1 MDFCMLQ
8 YIHLAKGRDFMED
21 TKYCKVSKKCNGCQL
36 SNLEYDEQIKLKQST
51 LRHTFGHLVKPKRII
66 SAPSSLGYR
75 NKAQVVFKREKG
87 KVRFGIYQSGNNGIV
102 LTEHCPLHTDTANK
116 IALTL
121 AKLMDKFSLSP
132 FDFKRRNGFVRSAV
146 IREGFM
152 SGEVLVNIVASKNTF
167 PKEQEFAKALVKA
180 HPEVK
185 SIILSESQSS
195 KLTQGGN
202 PRTIFGKEY
211 IEDTLCGLDFKIG
224 YNTFYQINPVQT
236 EVLYST
242 AIKMAQLKES
252 DTVLDA
258 YCGIGTISLAAS
270 AECKK
275 VIGVELN
282 ENSIENAKENAK
294 INNIKN
300 AEFYANDVK
309 KQIKILLNKGEKFDV
324 CFVDPPRMGCDLD
337 FLRSLVSADID
348 RIVYVS
354 CNIETQVRDLRFLRK
369 NGYRIVSQQGVDMF
383 PYTKHIE
390 SIVLLSK
397 TILSSR

>member
-1 MDFCMLQ
+1 
-8 YIHLAKGRDFMED
+8 MENK
-21 TKYCKVSKKCNGCQL
+21 KYCKVSKKCNGCQL

-51 LRHTFGHLVKPKRII
+51 LRHTFGRLIKPKRII
-66 SAPSSLGYR
+66 GAPSALGYR

-87 KVRFGIYQSGNNGIV
+87 KIRFGIYQSETNGIV

-116 IALTL
+116 IAATL
-121 AKLMDKFSLSP
+121 ARLMDKFSLAP

-152 SGEVLVNIVASKNTF
+152 SGEILVNIVASKNTF
-167 PKEQEFAKALVKA
+167 PDEKEFAKALAKA

-185 SIILSESQSS
+185 SIIISESQSS
-195 KLTQGGN
+195 KLTQCGN
-202 PRTIFGKEY
+202 PRVIFGKEY
-211 IEDTLCGLDFKIG
+211 ITDTLCDLDFKIG

-236 EVLYST
+236 EVLYTT
-242 AIKMAQLKES
+242 AIKLAQLTDS

-270 AECKK
+270 SQCKK

-282 ENSIENAKENAK
+282 ENSIENAKENARL
-294 INNIKN
+294 NNIEN
-300 AEFYANDVK
+300 VEFYANDVK
-309 KQIKILLNKGEKFDV
+309 KQIKILLRKGEKFDV
-324 CFVDPPRMGCDLD
+324 CFVDPPRLGCDLD
-337 FLRSLVSADID
+337 FLKSLVSAGIE

-354 CNIETQVRDLRFLRK
+354 CNIETQVRDLRFLSK
-369 NGYRIVSQQGVDMF
+369 NGYKIITQQGVDMF

-390 SIVLLSK
+390 SVVLLSK
-397 TILSSR
+397 TIQE